1 MEKKPLTTTL
11 LSALTDESTKS
22 IKTTS
27 VLGAKEDV
35 SAVSGTDDVSSCYR
49 IMDIPGKGT
58 GVVATT
64 RIFPGC

>member
-11 LSALTDESTKS
+11 LTDGSTKS

-27 VLGAKEDV
+27 VFGAKEDA
-35 SAVSGTDDVSSCYR
+35 SAVSSADDVSSCYR

-58 GVVATT
+58 GVVATR